1 MSTCSNNAKGSPGS
15 LEDNC
20 VRLTSSL
27 SLQETISQDETYSK
41 QQSLEPVST
50 TELNS
55 TLTSFST
62 ESGISENS
70 LLNEI
75 SPEAPFQSLIESV
88 SRGSSHKK
96 KESGANIVSKSKS
109 TIKIFKHSRQ
119 HPPNPDTLPP
129 CRVCGEKAS
138 GLHYGV
144 NTCEP
149 CKVCFCNCGNHTFS
163 DIRVTEDKRQ

>member
-1 MSTCSNNAKGSPGS
+1 MSTSSNNDKVSPGS

-41 QQSLEPVST
+41 KQSLEPDST
-50 TELNS
+50 PELSS
-55 TLTSFST
+55 TLPSVST
-62 ESGISENS
+62 ESGVSENT
-70 LLNEI
+70 LPNEL
-75 SPEAPFQSLIESV
+75 SHETPFQSLIESV
-88 SRGSSHKK
+88 SRGSSHKN
-96 KESGANIVSKSKS
+96 KEHGARIVPKNKS

-149 CKVCFCNCGNHTFS
+149 CKVSFFTFCN
-163 DIRVTEDKRQ
+163 